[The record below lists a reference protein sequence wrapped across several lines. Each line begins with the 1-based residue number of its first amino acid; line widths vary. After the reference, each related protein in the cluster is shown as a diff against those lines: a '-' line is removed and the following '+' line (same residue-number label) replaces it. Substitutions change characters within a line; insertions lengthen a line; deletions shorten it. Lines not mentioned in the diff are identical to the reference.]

1 MPYIVKYSLKRI
13 GLLLVTTFIIL
24 TVTFF
29 LVKMLPGAAMTGN
42 ETAQFA
48 YCQEQVKLGYF
59 LRETSEQANLGD
71 VKLIFNSPDGKVYYF
86 YEKPIVLQYGAWLKG
101 IFTEWNWGLSS
112 AFRPSSSAMNI
123 ILERLA
129 PSIKINIV
137 ALIVSVPLGF
147 IFGIWAALKKNTVTD
162 SVISTLVMVMISVP
176 SFVVISLLMLV
187 FCFKL
192 GWFPS
197 TWPSANASLGDKFLG
212 YFIPVIAL
220 SVGTIASFTR
230 YTRAELCEVM
240 SSDFLLLARTKGLSK
255 NQCIVRH
262 ALRNSLVPII
272 PMIIG
277 QFVGILSGSMVLE
290 QLYGIPGIGSLFVK
304 CINLKDYNVLLVD
317 MAVYTVIG
325 LFANLLVDLSYGIVD
340 PRIRMGAKAA

>member
-13 GLLLVTTFIIL
+13 GLLLATTFIIL

-123 ILERLA
+123 ILER
-129 PSIKINIV
+129 
-137 ALIVSVPLGF
+137 
-147 IFGIWAALKKNTVTD
+147 
-162 SVISTLVMVMISVP
+162 
-176 SFVVISLLMLV
+176 
-187 FCFKL
+187 
-192 GWFPS
+192 
-197 TWPSANASLGDKFLG
+197 
-212 YFIPVIAL
+212 
-220 SVGTIASFTR
+220 
-230 YTRAELCEVM
+230 
-240 SSDFLLLARTKGLSK
+240 
-255 NQCIVRH
+255 
-262 ALRNSLVPII
+262 
-272 PMIIG
+272 
-277 QFVGILSGSMVLE
+277 
-290 QLYGIPGIGSLFVK
+290 
-304 CINLKDYNVLLVD
+304 
-317 MAVYTVIG
+317 
-325 LFANLLVDLSYGIVD
+325 
-340 PRIRMGAKAA
+340 